1 MLLNYFLFFVL
12 FFVCFN
18 NNQSWGLMSSNQQPQ
33 FLKLMKNSLSG
44 DALSSWNLSDT
55 AKTTHYCNFSGIRC
69 DGQGLVTD
77 LDLSGWSLSGKF
89 PDGICSY
96 LPNLRVLRLSHNHL
110 NRSSS
115 FLNSIPEC
123 SLLQELNMSSLYL
136 TATLPNF
143 SLMKSLRAIDMSW
156 NYFSGSFPISVFNLT
171 GLEYLNF
178 NENPELDL
186 WTLPE
191 YVSKLTKLTHM
202 LLMTCMLHGNIP
214 RSIGNLTSLVDLE
227 LSGNFLSG
235 EIPKEIGNL
244 SNLRQLELYY
254 NYHLT
259 GSIPEEI
266 GNLKNLTDID
276 ISVSRLTGSI
286 PESICTLPK
295 LRVLQ
300 LYNNSLTGEIPKS
313 LGNSTTLKILSLYD
327 NYLSGELP
335 PNLGS
340 SSPMIA
346 LDVSENRLSGSL
358 PTQVCKSGKLLYF
371 LVLQNRFSGSIPP
384 TYGNCK
390 TLIRFRVARNR
401 LVGAIP
407 QEVMSLP
414 HVSII
419 DLAYN
424 ILSGPIPE
432 SIGNAWNLSE
442 LFMQGN
448 KIAGVIPP
456 EISHT
461 TNLVKLDLS
470 NNQLSG
476 PIPSEIGRLKKLNL
490 LVLQG
495 NHLDSSIPESLSN
508 LKSLNVLDLSNN
520 LLTGRIPDDLSELLL
535 TSINFSSNQLSGPIP
550 VSLIRGGLV
559 ESFSDNPNLCVPP
572 KAGSSDLKFPICQ
585 EAHSEKKLSSIWAI
599 LVSILILILGAI
611 IVYLRLRLRKNR
623 AVIEQDETLA
633 SSFFSYDV
641 KSFHRISFDQRE
653 ILEALVDKNIVG
665 HGGSGTV
672 YRVELKSGEVVA
684 VKKLWS
690 QSRKDSAS
698 DDRMH
703 LNKEMK
709 TEVETLGSIR
719 HKNIVKL
726 FSYFS
731 SLDCSLL
738 VYEYMPNGNLWDA
751 LHKGFVHLEWPIRH
765 QIAVGV
771 AQGLAYLHHDL
782 SPPIIHRDIKSTNI
796 LLDINYQPKVAD
808 FGIAKVLQA
817 RGKDSTTTVI
827 AGTYGYLA
835 PEYAYSSKAT
845 IKCDVY
851 SFGVV
856 LMELITG
863 KKPVDSCFGENK
875 NIVNWVS
882 TKIDT
887 KEGLI
892 ETVDKRL
899 SESSKADIIN
909 ALRVA
914 IRCTSRTPTIRPT
927 MTEVVQL
934 LIDAAPQ
941 AGPGMTSK
949 STTRIKDA
957 ILSDNLTQTRL
968 QSCFLGEEV

>member
-1 MLLNYFLFFVL
+1 MRLKIFPFLVL
-12 FFVCFN
+12 FFFFCFN

-33 FLKLMKNSLSG
+33 FFKLMKNSLSG
-44 DALSSWNLSDT
+44 YPLSSWNVTDVGGT
-55 AKTTHYCNFSGIRC
+55 YDYCSFTGVRC

-77 LDLSGWSLSGKF
+77 LDLSGLSLSGIF
-89 PDGICSY
+89 PEGICSY

-115 FLNSIPEC
+115 FLNTIPNC
-123 SLLQELNMSSLYL
+123 SLLQELNMSSVYL
-136 TATLPNF
+136 KGTLPDF
-143 SLMKSLRAIDMSW
+143 SPMKSLRVIDMSW
-156 NYFSGSFPISVFNLT
+156 NHFTGSFPISIFNLT
-171 GLEYLNF
+171 DLEYLNF

-186 WTLPE
+186 WTLPD

-214 RSIGNLTSLVDLE
+214 RSIGNLSSLVDLE

-286 PESICTLPK
+286 PDSICSLPK

-313 LGNSTTLKILSLYD
+313 LGNSKTLKILSLYD
-327 NYLSGELP
+327 NYLTGELP

-346 LDVSENRLSGSL
+346 LDVSENRLSGPL
-358 PTQVCKSGKLLYF
+358 PAHVCKSGKLLYF
-371 LVLQNRFSGSIPP
+371 LVLQNLFTGSIPE
-384 TYGNCK
+384 TYGSCK
-390 TLIRFRVARNR
+390 TLIRFRVASNR
-401 LVGAIP
+401 LVGFIP
-407 QEVMSLP
+407 QGVMSLP

-424 ILSGPIPE
+424 SLSGPIPNA
-432 SIGNAWNLSE
+432 IGNAWNLSE

-448 KIAGVIPP
+448 RISGVLPH
-456 EISHT
+456 EISHA

-476 PIPSEIGRLKKLNL
+476 PIPSEIGRLRKLNL

-508 LKSLNVLDLSNN
+508 LKSLNVLDLSSN
-520 LLTGRIPDDLSELLL
+520 LLTGRIPEDLSELLP
-535 TSINFSSNQLSGPIP
+535 TSINFSSNRLSGPIP

-572 KAGSSDLKFPICQ
+572 TAGSSDLKFPMCQ
-585 EAHSEKKLSSIWAI
+585 EPRGKKKLSSIWAI
-599 LVSILILILGAI
+599 LVSVFILVLGGI
-611 IVYLRLRLRKNR
+611 MFYLRQRMSKNR

-672 YRVELKSGEVVA
+672 YRVEFKSGEVVA

-690 QSRKDSAS
+690 QSSKDSAS
-698 DDRMH
+698 EDKMH
-703 LNKEMK
+703 LNKELK

-751 LHKGFVHLEWPIRH
+751 LHKGFVHLEWRTRH

-796 LLDINYQPKVAD
+796 LLDVNYQPKVAD

-817 RGKDSTTTVI
+817 RGKDSTTTVM

-892 ETVDKRL
+892 ETLDKRL
-899 SESSKADIIN
+899 SESSKADMIN

-927 MTEVVQL
+927 MNEVVQL

-941 AGPGMTSK
+941 GGPDMTSK
-949 STTRIKDA
+949 STTKIKDS
-957 ILSDNLTQTRL
+957 ISDHLTQTRL
-968 QSCFLGEEV
+968 

>member
-1 MLLNYFLFFVL
+1 
-12 FFVCFN
+12 
-18 NNQSWGLMSSNQQPQ
+18 
-33 FLKLMKNSLSG
+33 
-44 DALSSWNLSDT
+44 
-55 AKTTHYCNFSGIRC
+55 
-69 DGQGLVTD
+69 
-77 LDLSGWSLSGKF
+77 
-89 PDGICSY
+89 
-96 LPNLRVLRLSHNHL
+96 
-110 NRSSS
+110 
-115 FLNSIPEC
+115 
-123 SLLQELNMSSLYL
+123 
-136 TATLPNF
+136 
-143 SLMKSLRAIDMSW
+143 
-156 NYFSGSFPISVFNLT
+156 
-171 GLEYLNF
+171 
-178 NENPELDL
+178 
-186 WTLPE
+186 
-191 YVSKLTKLTHM
+191 
-202 LLMTCMLHGNIP
+202 MLHGNIP

-286 PESICTLPK
+286 PDSICSLPN

-313 LGNSTTLKILSLYD
+313 LGNSKTLKILSLYD
-327 NYLSGELP
+327 NYLTGELP

-346 LDVSENRLSGSL
+346 LDVSENRLSGPL
-358 PTQVCKSGKLLYF
+358 PAHVCKSGKLLYF
-371 LVLQNRFSGSIPP
+371 LVLQNRFTGSIPE
-384 TYGNCK
+384 TYGSCK
-390 TLIRFRVARNR
+390 TLIRFRVASNR
-401 LVGAIP
+401 LVGTIP
-407 QEVMSLP
+407 QGVMSLP

-424 ILSGPIPE
+424 SLSGPIPNA
-432 SIGNAWNLSE
+432 IGNAWNLSE
-442 LFMQGN
+442 LFMQSN
-448 KIAGVIPP
+448 RISGVIPH
-456 EISHT
+456 ELSHS

-476 PIPSEIGRLKKLNL
+476 PIPSEVGRLRKLNL

-495 NHLDSSIPESLSN
+495 NHLDSSIPDSLSN
-508 LKSLNVLDLSNN
+508 LKSLNVLDLSSN
-520 LLTGRIPDDLSELLL
+520 LLTGRIPENLSELLP
-535 TSINFSSNQLSGPIP
+535 TSINFSSNRLSGPIP

-559 ESFSDNPNLCVPP
+559 ESFSDNPNLCIPP
-572 KAGSSDLKFPICQ
+572 TAGSSDLKFPMCQ
-585 EAHSEKKLSSIWAI
+585 EPHGKKKLSSIWAI
-599 LVSILILILGAI
+599 LVSVFILVLGVI
-611 IVYLRLRLRKNR
+611 MFYLRQRMSKNR

-653 ILEALVDKNIVG
+653 ILESLVDKNIVG

-690 QSRKDSAS
+690 QSNKDSAS
-698 DDRMH
+698 EDKMH
-703 LNKEMK
+703 LNKELK

-751 LHKGFVHLEWPIRH
+751 LHKGFVHLEWRTRH

-796 LLDINYQPKVAD
+796 LLDVNYQPKVAD

-817 RGKDSTTTVI
+817 RGKDSTTTVM

-835 PEYAYSSKAT
+835 PG
-845 IKCDVY
+845 D
-851 SFGVV
+851 
-856 LMELITG
+856 
-863 KKPVDSCFGENK
+863 
-875 NIVNWVS
+875 
-882 TKIDT
+882 
-887 KEGLI
+887 
-892 ETVDKRL
+892 
-899 SESSKADIIN
+899 DI
-909 ALRVA
+909 
-914 IRCTSRTPTIRPT
+914 
-927 MTEVVQL
+927 
-934 LIDAAPQ
+934 
-941 AGPGMTSK
+941 
-949 STTRIKDA
+949 
-957 ILSDNLTQTRL
+957 
-968 QSCFLGEEV
+968 

>member
-1 MLLNYFLFFVL
+1 MRLKNFPFFVL
-12 FFVCFN
+12 FFFFCFN
-18 NNQSWGLMSSNQQPQ
+18 SNQSWGLMSSNQQPQ
-33 FLKLMKNSLSG
+33 FFKLMKNSLFG
-44 DALSSWNLSDT
+44 DALSTWNVYDVGT
-55 AKTTHYCNFSGIRC
+55 NYCNFTGVRC

-77 LDLSGWSLSGKF
+77 LDLSGLSLSGIF
-89 PDGICSY
+89 PDGVCSY
-96 LPNLRVLRLSHNHL
+96 FPNLRVLRLSHNHL
-110 NRSSS
+110 NKSSS
-115 FLNSIPEC
+115 FLNTIPNC
-123 SLLQELNMSSLYL
+123 SLLRDLNMSSVYL
-136 TATLPNF
+136 KGTLPDF
-143 SLMKSLRAIDMSW
+143 SQMKSLRVIDMSW
-156 NYFSGSFPISVFNLT
+156 NHFAGSFPLSIFNLT
-171 GLEYLNF
+171 DLEYLNF

-186 WTLPE
+186 WTLPDS
-191 YVSKLTKLTHM
+191 VSKLTKLTHM

-286 PESICTLPK
+286 PDSICSLPN

-313 LGNSTTLKILSLYD
+313 LGNSKTLKILSLYD
-327 NYLSGELP
+327 NYLTGELP

-346 LDVSENRLSGSL
+346 LDVSENRLSGPL
-358 PTQVCKSGKLLYF
+358 PAHVCKSGKLLYF
-371 LVLQNRFSGSIPP
+371 LVLQNRFTGSIPE
-384 TYGNCK
+384 TYGSCK
-390 TLIRFRVARNR
+390 TLIRFRVASNR
-401 LVGAIP
+401 LVGTIP
-407 QEVMSLP
+407 QGVMSLP

-424 ILSGPIPE
+424 SLSGPIPNA
-432 SIGNAWNLSE
+432 IGNAWNLSE
-442 LFMQGN
+442 LFMQSN
-448 KIAGVIPP
+448 RISGVIPH
-456 EISHT
+456 ELSHS

-476 PIPSEIGRLKKLNL
+476 PIPSEVGRLRKLNL

-495 NHLDSSIPESLSN
+495 NHLDSSIPDSLSN
-508 LKSLNVLDLSNN
+508 LKSLNVLDLSSN
-520 LLTGRIPDDLSELLL
+520 LLTGRIPENLSELLP
-535 TSINFSSNQLSGPIP
+535 TSINFSSNRLSGPIP

-559 ESFSDNPNLCVPP
+559 ESFSDNPNLCIPP
-572 KAGSSDLKFPICQ
+572 TAGSSDLKFPMCQ
-585 EAHSEKKLSSIWAI
+585 EPHGKKKLSSIWAI
-599 LVSILILILGAI
+599 LVSVFILVLGVI
-611 IVYLRLRLRKNR
+611 MFYLRQRMSKNR

-653 ILEALVDKNIVG
+653 ILESLVDKNIVG

-690 QSRKDSAS
+690 QSNKDSAS
-698 DDRMH
+698 EDKMH
-703 LNKEMK
+703 LNKELK

-751 LHKGFVHLEWPIRH
+751 LHKGFVHLEWRTRH

-796 LLDINYQPKVAD
+796 LLDVNYQPKVAD

-817 RGKDSTTTVI
+817 RGKDSTTTVM

-892 ETVDKRL
+892 ETLDKRL
-899 SESSKADIIN
+899 SESSKADMIN

-927 MTEVVQL
+927 MNEVVQL
-934 LIDAAPQ
+934 LIDATPQ
-941 AGPGMTSK
+941 GGPDMTSK
-949 STTRIKDA
+949 PTTKIKDS
-957 ILSDNLTQTRL
+957 IVSDHLTQTRL
-968 QSCFLGEEV
+968 